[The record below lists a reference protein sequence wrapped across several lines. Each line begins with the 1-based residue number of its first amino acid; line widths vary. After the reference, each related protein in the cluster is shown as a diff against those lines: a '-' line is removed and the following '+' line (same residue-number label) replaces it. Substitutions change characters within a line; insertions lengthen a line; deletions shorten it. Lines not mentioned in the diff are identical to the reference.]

1 MRLFLDTNVWSY
13 VADCGA
19 ASDLARVARRSKVEI
34 VVSPAIVDEVT
45 ALPNE
50 GARKKAL
57 ALVTDPQW
65 KRLMPESFSESVE
78 VKKEILRLRPA
89 WKVTSPKLAEVN
101 RLRYDWVR
109 RSGGFWHRARASVA
123 SQETDESLRADREFA
138 LAKEES
144 YQIRQRL
151 VSARPAANTHLQY
164 VAGLPDAGTAGWSG
178 DPVHYWRVPSL
189 YFFQSELLIYA
200 SPVRE
205 WIDAEVDVA
214 AMMSDSA
221 SMNRLWLHE
230 MDPHNV
236 PRQWLRGA
244 FEFLQAWHKV
254 TDGTP
259 GDSRLATHLVEVD
272 QFVSADKNFVR
283 FAERCRVEAPF
294 RLAQARRIS
303 GGREGVDQ
311 LLALVAEPRA
321 STAGLT
327 SP

>member
-13 VADCGA
+13 LADCEAG
-19 ASDLARVARRSKVEI
+19 SDLARAARRSEAEI
-34 VVSPAIVDEVT
+34 FVSPAVVDEAT

-50 GARKKAL
+50 GARKRVL

-65 KRLMPESFSESVE
+65 KRLMPESFSECVE
-78 VKKEILRLRPA
+78 VKKEIFRLRPA

-109 RSGGFWHRARASVA
+109 RSGGFWHRARAGVA
-123 SQETDESLRADREFA
+123 PHETDESLRTDLEFA

-151 VSARPAANTHLQY
+151 VSARPAGDTHLQQ
-164 VAGLPDAGTAGWSG
+164 VAGIPDAGTLGWSG
-178 DPVHYWRVPSL
+178 NPVDYWRVPSL
-189 YFFQSELLIYA
+189 NFFRSELLIYA

-205 WIDAEVDVA
+205 WIDAEVDVET
-214 AMMSDSA
+214 MMSDAA

-230 MDPHNV
+230 MDPQNV

-259 GDSRLATHLVEVD
+259 GDSRLATHLAEVD
-272 QFVSADKNFVR
+272 QFISADKNFVR
-283 FAERCRVEAPF
+283 FAERCRDEAPF
-294 RLAQARRIS
+294 RLAQGKRIS
-303 GGREGVDQ
+303 AGRDGVDQ
-311 LLALVAEPRA
+311 LLALVAA
-321 STAGLT
+321 L
-327 SP
+327 

>member
-1 MRLFLDTNVWSY
+1 MRLFLDTNIWSY

-19 ASDLARVARRSKVEI
+19 GSDLARAAKRSKAEI
-34 VVSPAIVDEVT
+34 VVSPAVVDEVR

-50 GARKKAL
+50 DARNRVL

-78 VKKEILRLRPA
+78 VKQEILRLRPA
-89 WKVTSPKLAEVN
+89 WKIASPKLAEVN

-109 RSGGFWHRARASVA
+109 QSGGFWHRARTGVA
-123 SQETDESLRADREFA
+123 PKETDESLRADRELA
-138 LAKEES
+138 LAKDES

-151 VSARPAANTHLQY
+151 ISARSAAGTHLQH
-164 VAGLPDAGTAGWSG
+164 VAGLPNAGTPGWSG

-189 YFFQSELLIYA
+189 YFFRRELLIDA
-200 SPVRE
+200 SPARE
-205 WIDAEVDVA
+205 WIDSEVDVA
-214 AMMSDSA
+214 AMMSDAA

-259 GDSRLATHLVEVD
+259 GDSRLATHLAEVD
-272 QFVSADKNFVR
+272 QFFSADKNFVQ
-283 FAERCRVEAPF
+283 FAKRCRDEAPC
-294 RLAQARRIS
+294 RLAQARRVS
-303 GGREGVDQ
+303 GG
-311 LLALVAEPRA
+311 A
-321 STAGLT
+321 
-327 SP
+327 